1 MDDSKKIPVVGLEAA
16 LNAASYLT
24 SFLHYSDFTSF
35 PKEVHEALLKS
46 LASLYEEISNYES
59 FHNSKE

>member
-1 MDDSKKIPVVGLEAA
+1 MNDSQKLPVVGLEAA

-24 SFLHYSDFTSF
+24 SFLHYSDFTAF
-35 PKEVHEALLKS
+35 PKEAHEALQKS
-46 LASLYEEISNYES
+46 LASLFGEISQYES